1 MRQSCFELSLRAEE
15 LAAGRNG
22 VSQAANAGK
31 GRRADRKGCGANRK
45 CRGADGCLPIEKNRK
60 LCYNRTGSEG
70 REEFR
75 GAQCGTERTDLD

>member
-1 MRQSCFELSLRAEE
+1 MRAEE

-31 GRRADRKGCGANRK
+31 GRRVDRK
-45 CRGADGCLPIEKNRK
+45 CLPIEKNRK